1 VEICTDELAV
11 RHKTPYRPLPVA
23 LGGESW
29 GSRAGRAPCYR
40 GRLLPLLFLSQIV
53 RFWLILW
60 LQRASDSSQDS
71 VKSDLL

>member
-1 VEICTDELAV
+1 MSSLFAIKPPIDRSLW
-11 RHKTPYRPLPVA
+11 RW
-23 LGGESW
+23 GGESW